1 MSAHIDGMST
11 NGPAVQQFGEKLKDM
26 ILTGNKPTDA
36 EIRAEIIAAGLTIAT
51 SVTIH
56 VHQNTSNE
64 LHIALPSK
72 EQLESILAKISAGNY
87 TLNPNFEAFVSKTN
101 PSEDETLDFYDF
113 RLGDYA
119 LQHCD

>member
-1 MSAHIDGMST
+1 MPAHIGGMST
-11 NGPAVQQFGEKLKDM
+11 NGPAVQQFGEKLRDL
-26 ILTGNKPTDA
+26 ILTGNKPTEA
-36 EIRAEIIAAGLTIAT
+36 EIRAEIIAAGLTIAN

-56 VHQNTSNE
+56 VHQNTPSE

-72 EQLESILAKISAGNY
+72 EQLESIRGKISAGNY
-87 TLNPNFEAFVSKTN
+87 TLNPNFEAFVSKVN
-101 PSEDETLDFYDF
+101 PTESETLEFYDF

>member
-11 NGPAVQQFGEKLKDM
+11 NGPAVQQFGEKLRDM
-26 ILTGNKPTDA
+26 ILTGNKPTAAAIRD
-36 EIRAEIIAAGLTIAT
+36 EIVDAGLTIAA

-101 PSEDETLDFYDF
+101 PSKDETLDFYDF